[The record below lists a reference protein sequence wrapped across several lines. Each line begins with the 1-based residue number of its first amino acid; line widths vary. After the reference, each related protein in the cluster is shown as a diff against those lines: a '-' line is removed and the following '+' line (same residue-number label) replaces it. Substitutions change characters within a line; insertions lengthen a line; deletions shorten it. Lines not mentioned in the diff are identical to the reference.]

1 MATLEKIRNRA
12 GILVAVVIG
21 LALFAF
27 ILGDFLESGGSL
39 YNRSQLEIAEI
50 AGTSIPYELYQSRI
64 EENENLQKMF
74 SGETSMDEQTM
85 ERIREQVWQQML
97 REYVM
102 EEQYQRLGI
111 AIHPDELFDM
121 VQGRNIHPIIQQ
133 QFGNPQTGEVNKAFI
148 TQFLK
153 NMDRDP
159 SGRQK
164 TYWLYLENEIKKDRE
179 FSKYTNLI
187 RKGLYVTNLQAKR
200 SQADRDTKVDFQF
213 VNLKLSSIPDSTIS
227 ISSGDLK
234 KYYES
239 HLQDYEQKA
248 SRDIEYVIF
257 PVNPSSDDVKDAENW
272 INRAKDEF
280 STIEDPKQYVT
291 LNSDSPFDGKNYKKG
306 ELPAEINDWAFEAK
320 VGEVTGPYYD
330 GTSYKL
336 ARLVAINNLPDS
348 VKARHILVSPKGQS
362 AEAYTKAK
370 ATADSL
376 LKVAKANPGKFAQLA
391 KEFSTD
397 PGSKDKGGDLGWFR
411 EGMMEKPFNDACFGN
426 KKGEIVLAE
435 TQYGFH
441 IIEVMDKGK
450 EVKKV
455 QVAVL
460 ERKVIASSA
469 TNQKVYSEAS
479 EFAGLNKTYSQ
490 FISAAEAKKLTKRMA
505 NNLLEN
511 DRRIAGLES
520 PRELIRWAF
529 KAKKGEVSTVFE
541 FGNNF
546 VVATLTAIR
555 EEGNAP
561 LEQVRDDVRIKVL
574 REKKGQILADKMREA
589 LKGSNSLDEVA
600 QKLNA
605 KVEQASRISF
615 SSFSIPS
622 AGVEPAV
629 IATASVS
636 AEGRITG
643 PIIGNN
649 GVFAI
654 NVTAINKDESD
665 LASERMRL
673 ANSYQSRAY
682 YEAFEALK
690 KNANIKDKRAK
701 FY

>member
-1 MATLEKIRNRA
+1 
-12 GILVAVVIG
+12 
-21 LALFAF
+21 
-27 ILGDFLESGGSL
+27 
-39 YNRSQLEIAEI
+39 
-50 AGTSIPYELYQSRI
+50 
-64 EENENLQKMF
+64 
-74 SGETSMDEQTM
+74 
-85 ERIREQVWQQML
+85 
-97 REYVM
+97 
-102 EEQYQRLGI
+102 
-111 AIHPDELFDM
+111 
-121 VQGRNIHPIIQQ
+121 
-133 QFGNPQTGEVNKAFI
+133 
-148 TQFLK
+148 
-153 NMDRDP
+153 
-159 SGRQK
+159 
-164 TYWLYLENEIKKDRE
+164 
-179 FSKYTNLI
+179 
-187 RKGLYVTNLQAKR
+187 
-200 SQADRDTKVDFQF
+200 
-213 VNLKLSSIPDSTIS
+213 
-227 ISSGDLK
+227 
-234 KYYES
+234 
-239 HLQDYEQKA
+239 
-248 SRDIEYVIF
+248 
-257 PVNPSSDDVKDAENW
+257 
-272 INRAKDEF
+272 
-280 STIEDPKQYVT
+280 
-291 LNSDSPFDGKNYKKG
+291 
-306 ELPAEINDWAFEAK
+306 
-320 VGEVTGPYYD
+320 
-330 GTSYKL
+330 
-336 ARLVAINNLPDS
+336 
-348 VKARHILVSPKGQS
+348 
-362 AEAYTKAK
+362 
-370 ATADSL
+370 
-376 LKVAKANPGKFAQLA
+376 
-391 KEFSTD
+391 
-397 PGSKDKGGDLGWFR
+397 
-411 EGMMEKPFNDACFGN
+411 
-426 KKGEIVLAE
+426 
-435 TQYGFH
+435 
-441 IIEVMDKGK
+441 MDKGK

-649 GVFAI
+649 GVLQLTLPPSIRTKATWPPRGCAWPTRTSRGPTTRPSRRLKRTPTLKI
-654 NVTAINKDESD
+654 NG
-665 LASERMRL
+665 R
-673 ANSYQSRAY
+673 NSTSSKPYQGSTIRVRA
-682 YEAFEALK
+682 
-690 KNANIKDKRAK
+690 
-701 FY
+701 